1 MIRNNPT
8 LKPSKLRR
16 RRRKILA
23 VKILFVFLLIVGL
36 IFLLSWLSKISAIQI
51 TNIKVS
57 GNSSVSED
65 EIKNLIT
72 EETSKKYL
80 LLFSQNSLFLYP
92 RKQIEA
98 KILNDLKKIE
108 KVEIKSKG
116 LKTKTVS
123 VVERKPNSIWCDS
136 GESEAD
142 GNNSKEKNPESCYFL
157 DREGMVFSDAPS
169 FSGQAYT
176 RYHGLLQGDLNPI
189 GRMYLPS
196 AKFKEIGNFINS
208 LKGLGLVIS
217 EFHSETEGDYE
228 IYLEN
233 GSKIIF
239 DDRRPFDKILVNLE
253 SILSEIGIGKGLST
267 SSSVKLDYVDLRFG
281 NKVFYKTK

>member
-98 KILNDLKKIE
+98 KILNDLKK
-108 KVEIKSKG
+108 
-116 LKTKTVS
+116 
-123 VVERKPNSIWCDS
+123 
-136 GESEAD
+136 
-142 GNNSKEKNPESCYFL
+142 
-157 DREGMVFSDAPS
+157 
-169 FSGQAYT
+169 
-176 RYHGLLQGDLNPI
+176 
-189 GRMYLPS
+189 
-196 AKFKEIGNFINS
+196 
-208 LKGLGLVIS
+208 
-217 EFHSETEGDYE
+217 
-228 IYLEN
+228 
-233 GSKIIF
+233 
-239 DDRRPFDKILVNLE
+239 
-253 SILSEIGIGKGLST
+253 
-267 SSSVKLDYVDLRFG
+267 
-281 NKVFYKTK
+281 